1 MSTPSSLPSS
11 PSFKASQPIQPS
23 FYTEISKLV
32 GFKGVEVFVLGYVS
46 AIRAGKKLTFLEV
59 RYGEHQVQVV
69 AESSTL
75 PKLTVS
81 SYIEVKGIVTLLPED
96 KRSTLPVEIGKAE
109 IRVLSLADES
119 TPSKCPPDA
128 SVEVQLLQRHHY
140 FRDVD
145 FARKLR
151 MSSHLLQ
158 AFRSHFHEVDAM
170 EIIPPSFTGVQCEGG
185 ATLFKLEHPGK
196 SSLTPMT
203 AFLTQS
209 SQFALEMMLPGVGD
223 CYCIA
228 PSFRAEHSHTRR
240 HLTEFTHVECEW
252 GGILKFDY
260 HLDKLRY
267 LMQSVVSKFL
277 VLAEKELK
285 ECGKFE
291 RVSQLY
297 EMTKDIL
304 VLEHKDAIVELQRLG
319 ITRDDGTPFEERDD
333 IPEKQERELIDKIGK
348 IVFLTKFPREFK
360 SFYMALDPEDPTRVL
375 GCDVEV
381 PGVGE
386 IIGSGVRES
395 DVKMLEERLITE
407 LVPKDLTPEQF
418 EIAKKRVLEDYS
430 EYLDLRTSGF
440 AMTSG
445 MGLGLGR
452 MLCWLLDEYSIRA
465 VTAFP
470 RFPGYL
476 RP

>member
-1 MSTPSSLPSS
+1 MEIDCCNQTQMSTPSS

-23 FYTEISKLV
+23 FYTKISKLV
-32 GFKGVEVFVLGYVS
+32 DFKGHEIFVLGYVS
-46 AIRAGKKLTFLEV
+46 AIRSGKKLTFLEV

-128 SVEVQLLQRHHY
+128 SVEVQLLQRHYY

-151 MSSHLLQ
+151 LTDRLLQ
-158 AFRSHFHEVDAM
+158 AFRSHFQEIGAM
-170 EIIPPSFTGVQCEGG
+170 EILVPLLTGVQCEGG

-209 SQFALEMMLPGVGD
+209 SQFALEMTLPGVGD
-223 CYCIA
+223 TYCIA
-228 PSFRAEHSHTRR
+228 SSFRAEHSHTRR

-252 GGILKFDY
+252 GGILRFEY
-260 HLDKLRY
+260 HLDKLRH

-291 RVSQLY
+291 RVSELY

-304 VLEHKDAIVELQRLG
+304 VLEHKDAIVELHRLG

-360 SFYMALDPEDPTRVL
+360 SFYMALDPKDPTRVL

-395 DVKMLEERLITE
+395 DVKMLEERL
-407 LVPKDLTPEQF
+407 LEQ
-418 EIAKKRVLEDYS
+418 KLKPEDYS
-430 EYLDLRTSGF
+430 EYLDLRASGF
-440 AMTSG
+440 GMTSG

-452 MLCWLLDEYSIRA
+452 MLCWLLDMKSIRL